1 MILPQSASAV
11 MFLMVLS
18 LLCLGSWA
26 NFYKLAGKW
35 RHELFYFDFAFGVML
50 ATVLYAATVG
60 NLGYDGFSFWDDF
73 LHAGK
78 RQWVYAF
85 VAGLIFNFGNMLL
98 LTAVSVAGMAVAFPI
113 GMGVAVLI
121 TTGINSATRPAGNA
135 LLVLLGCALIVA
147 SIVVNAMA
155 YRIERVRRHEQLAR
169 AGTAKSTRRPTEM
182 KGIIIALVS
191 GLLLG
196 SFTPLM
202 DKARLGDYGLGPY
215 AVGALFTF
223 AIFISSFVFNIFL
236 INLPVHGDPLELG
249 AYLDGKRKQHILGIA
264 AGAVW
269 CTGAIAALVASSAP
283 EQLQGGP
290 ATRGL
295 LGQGAPLIAALWGL
309 LVWKEYR
316 GGDMRVKTL
325 LTLMI
330 FLLACGLALVALAPL
345 YLPNV

>member
-1 MILPQSASAV
+1 VILPQSADAV

-18 LLCLGSWA
+18 MLCLGSWA
-26 NFYKLAGKW
+26 NAYKLAGKW
-35 RHELFYFDFAFGVML
+35 RYELFYFDFAIGLML

-85 VAGLIFNFGNMLL
+85 LAGLIFNFGNMLL
-98 LTAVSVAGMAVAFPI
+98 LAAVSVAGMAVAFPI
-113 GMGVAVLI
+113 GMGVAILI
-121 TTGINSATRPAGNA
+121 GTGINFATRPAGNT
-135 LLVLLGCALIVA
+135 LLILLGCALIVS

-155 YRIERVRRHEQLAR
+155 YRIQAVRRHEELAR
-169 AGTAKSTRRPTEM
+169 AGTAKSTRRPTEI

-191 GLLLG
+191 GLFIG

-202 DKARLGDYGLGPY
+202 DKARVGDYGLGPY
-215 AVGALFTF
+215 AVGAMFTF

-236 INLPVHGDPLELG
+236 MNLPVHGEPLELG
-249 AYLDGKRKQHILGIA
+249 AYLIGRKKQHILGIA
-264 AGAVW
+264 AGFVW
-269 CTGAIAALVASSAP
+269 CTGAMAALVASSTP
-283 EQLQGGP
+283 EQLQGGQV
-290 ATRGL
+290 TRGL

-316 GGDMRVKTL
+316 GGDVRVKTL
-325 LTLMI
+325 VTLMV

-345 YLPNV
+345 YLPAV